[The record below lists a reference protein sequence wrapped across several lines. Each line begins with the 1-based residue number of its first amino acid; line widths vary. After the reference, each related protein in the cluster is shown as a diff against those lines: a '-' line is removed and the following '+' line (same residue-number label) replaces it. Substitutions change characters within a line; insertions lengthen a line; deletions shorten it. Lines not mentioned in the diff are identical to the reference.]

1 MQSSPPEA
9 TRDAGLVRGIG
20 FWALTAN
27 IVNGVVGAGIF
38 TLPAAV
44 ALQAGAAAP
53 LAYLV
58 CGVVMAGVVVCF
70 AEAGSRVPT
79 SGGAYGTVEAAFGP
93 ATGFVAGMLMLVSD
107 VLASGGIAA
116 LLADMLG
123 TVLPTLSAG
132 WGRACVILGLFAMLA
147 AANLLR
153 VGATARL
160 ISLAT
165 AVKLLPLLFFLALG
179 LASLG
184 NAAPEGPAAAAEGLP
199 GLGRSLILTLF
210 ALCGME
216 TPLSASGEIER
227 ANRTLP
233 RALFTAMIGVVA
245 LYVGVQLTAQH
256 LLGGSLAH
264 SAAPLADAASRI
276 GPWPRAVMLAGAGV
290 SATAWMASNVLG
302 TSRLLFA
309 FGRDGRLPAWF
320 GRLSRRAHVPAN
332 AVLLYVAVAAL
343 MALTGSFME
352 LVVLSALAVVGIY
365 SLACAAA
372 YRLHRN
378 GTALAGPPLGLRA
391 VPLAAGIGMAGMGAM
406 LLSATLAELLGLAA
420 VVCASLLLFRA
431 SDAGPAR
438 LRQPRAAKPG

>member
-1 MQSSPPEA
+1 MSDSLPEA
-9 TRDAGLVRGIG
+9 TRDTGLVRGIG
-20 FWALTAN
+20 FWTLTAT

-53 LAYLV
+53 FAYLV
-58 CGVVMAGVVVCF
+58 CGMVMAGVVVCF

-107 VLASGGIAA
+107 LLASGGIAA

-123 TVLPTLSAG
+123 TVLPGLASA
-132 WGRACVILGLFAMLA
+132 WPRASVIVGLFALLA

-153 VGATARL
+153 VGSTARL
-160 ISLAT
+160 ISVAT
-165 AVKLLPLLFFLALG
+165 AVKLLPLLFFLVLG
-179 LASLG
+179 LTSLG
-184 NAAPEGPAAAAEGLP
+184 VAAPAGPATASVGLS
-199 GLGRSLILTLF
+199 GFGRSLILTLF

-216 TPLSASGEIER
+216 TPLSASGEVRR
-227 ANRTLP
+227 ANRILP
-233 RALFTAMIGVVA
+233 RALFTAMTGVVA

-264 SAAPLADAASRI
+264 SAAPLADAASRV

-320 GRLSRRAHVPAN
+320 GRLSPRAHVPAN
-332 AVLLYVAVAAL
+332 AVLTYVAVAAVL
-343 MALTGSFME
+343 ALTGSFME

-372 YRLHRN
+372 YRLHRSK
-378 GTALAGPPLGLRA
+378 TALAGPPLGSRA
-391 VPLAAGIGMAGMGAM
+391 VPLAAGIGLAGMGAM
-406 LLSATLAELLGLAA
+406 LSSATPAELMGLAG

-431 SDAGPAR
+431 SGPGA
-438 LRQPRAAKPG
+438 LRAPAPHVRRG

>member
-1 MQSSPPEA
+1 MLDASADA

-20 FWALTAN
+20 FWGLTAN

-44 ALQAGAAAP
+44 ALQAGRAAP

-70 AEAGSRVPT
+70 ADAGSRVPT

-123 TVLPTLSAG
+123 TVLPAFSAG
-132 WGRACVILGLFAMLA
+132 WVRACLIVGLFALLA
-147 AANLLR
+147 AANLR
-153 VGATARL
+153 PVGATARL

-165 AVKLLPLLFFLALG
+165 AIKLLPLGFFLLLG
-179 LASLG
+179 VLSLG
-184 NAAPEGPAAAAEGLP
+184 HAPPPGPAATAFGLP

-216 TPLSASGEIER
+216 TPLSASGEVR
-227 ANRTLP
+227 HANHVLP
-233 RALFTAMIGVVA
+233 RALFAAMLGVVA
-245 LYVGVQLTAQH
+245 LYVGVQVSAQH
-256 LLGGSLAH
+256 MLGGLLPH
-264 SAAPLADAASRI
+264 SAAPLADAASRV
-276 GPWPRAVMLAGAGV
+276 GPWARTIMLAGAGV
-290 SATAWMASNVLG
+290 SATAWLASNVLG

-320 GRLSRRAHVPAN
+320 GRLSPRAHVPAN
-332 AVLLYVAVAAL
+332 AILAYVTAAAA

-372 YRLHRN
+372 YRLHQR
-378 GTALAGPPLGLRA
+378 GTALAGPPLGSRA
-391 VPLAAGIGMAGMGAM
+391 VPLAAGIGLAGMGAM
-406 LLSATLAELLGLAA
+406 LLSATPAELAGLAG
-420 VVCASLLLFRA
+420 VVCASLIAFRA
-431 SDAGPAR
+431 S
-438 LRQPRAAKPG
+438 LAAPQGFR